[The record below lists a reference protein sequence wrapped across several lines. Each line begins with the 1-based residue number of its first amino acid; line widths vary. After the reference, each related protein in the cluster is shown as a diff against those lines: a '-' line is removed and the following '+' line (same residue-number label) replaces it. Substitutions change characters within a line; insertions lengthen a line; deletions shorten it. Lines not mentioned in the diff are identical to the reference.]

1 MILSIV
7 QNGSVLRQIDFN
19 GESFIEAPPSGE
31 YSIRVLNDFH
41 RRRMI
46 VLSVDGINVINGE
59 NAGYEGQGYVFNP
72 WQTADI
78 PGFRRGADEVAAFTF
93 KSDSESYAAQTGR
106 GTSNVGVIGIAVFDE
121 KVMRLSPPV
130 GSLKR
135 AIGRN
140 TKSAP
145 SEWETKITSTS
156 DSGDNSFLYSE
167 SAVGPVNYSA
177 ECTVTSDTNFVY
189 CNSVGGTQHN
199 PILRSVGTAY
209 GEIKTFHTTDTDF
222 TKASDKPNL
231 VRTYRYGT
239 TSQLK
244 SWGVPIEA
252 PVSKPN
258 AFPASRPSV
267 PAPPGWQG

>member
-19 GESFIEAPPSGE
+19 GDSYIEAPPEGE
-31 YSIRVLNDFH
+31 YSIRIFNDNH
-41 RRRMI
+41 CRRMV

-78 PGFRRGADEVAAFTF
+78 PGFRRGASEVAAFTF

-121 KVMRLSPPV
+121 KVLRLSPPV
-130 GSLKR
+130 GALKR
-135 AIGRN
+135 ARGRN

-145 SEWETKITSTS
+145 SEWETKITWTS
-156 DSGDNSFLYSE
+156 DSGVLHPE
-167 SAVGPVNYSA
+167 SAVGSENFVYNDVA
-177 ECTVTSDTNFVY
+177 DTNFVY
-189 CNSVGGTQHN
+189 CNSVVDAPRN
-199 PILRSVGTAY
+199 PILRAVGTAY
-209 GEIKTFHTTDTDF
+209 GERKTFHTTDTDF
-222 TKASDKPNL
+222 TKASDKPSL

-239 TSQLK
+239 RSQLK
-244 SWGVPIEA
+244 SWGVPVDIT
-252 PVSKPN
+252 PPRPN
-258 AFPASRPSV
+258 AFPASTSPSV
-267 PAPPGWQG
+267 PAPPGWHG

>member
-1 MILSIV
+1 MNLSIV
-7 QNGSVLRQIDFN
+7 QNGRVLRQIDFN
-19 GESFIEAPPSGE
+19 GESYIEAPLSGE
-31 YSIRVLNDFH
+31 YAIRVHNDSH
-41 RRRMI
+41 RRRMV

-121 KVMRLSPPV
+121 KVMQLSPPV

-135 AIGRN
+135 AKGRN

-145 SEWETKITSTS
+145 SEWETKITWTSTS
-156 DSGDNSFLYSE
+156 NFGDNYSE
-167 SAVGPVNYSA
+167 SMVVPVTFSV
-177 ECTVTSDTNFVY
+177 ECAATSDANFVY
-189 CNSVGGTQHN
+189 YNSVGDTPRN